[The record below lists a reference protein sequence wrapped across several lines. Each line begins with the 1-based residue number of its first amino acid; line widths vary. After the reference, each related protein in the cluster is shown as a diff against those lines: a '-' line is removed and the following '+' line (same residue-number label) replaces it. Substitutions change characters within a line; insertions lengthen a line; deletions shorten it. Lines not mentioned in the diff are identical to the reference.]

1 VNLWERRARQKESV
15 PYPIDAE
22 QIFLRTQN
30 LLGFPAKSAMILYSG
45 GFDASLVP
53 E

>member
-1 VNLWERRARQKESV
+1 VVEKKGKSV

-30 LLGFPAKSAMILYSG
+30 LLGFPAETAMVLYSG

>member
-1 VNLWERRARQKESV
+1 VVKKGKARESA

-45 GFDASLVP
+45 GLDASLVP

>member
-1 VNLWERRARQKESV
+1 VLEKEGKSV

-30 LLGFPAKSAMILYSG
+30 LLGFPAESAMVLYSG
-45 GFDASLVP
+45 RFDASFVP
-53 E
+53 K